1 MARVALI
8 AFAVLALSSP
18 AAADPSERT
27 DRDRVY
33 HSLPIAGGSALYLVL
48 ELGLK
53 SRLVPDHCRWCEPN
67 GFDAG
72 IRTALRWDRVHL
84 ANSLSN
90 LTGYLGN
97 PAFAIGMLAASS
109 DRDGRR
115 FYDDVAPV
123 LQAGVITG
131 VVNWVGKAIAGRR
144 RPFAAFHATPV
155 RAKSDIDTSFFS
167 GHTAL
172 AFAMA
177 ASSSTVASLRDY
189 RSAPALWIGGLTL
202 ASATGY
208 LRIAGDAHYATDVL
222 AGAAIGAAIGI
233 AIPMLF
239 HREVLTD
246 EAAVPRR
253 ATGREPVVLSVG
265 SSF

>member
-1 MARVALI
+1 MSRAALA
-8 AFAVLALSSP
+8 AFAVLAVRAP

-33 HSLPIAGGSALYLVL
+33 HSIPIVAGSALYLVL

-53 SRLVPDHCRWCEPN
+53 GVIVPDHCRWCEPN

-72 IRTALRWDRVHL
+72 VRTALRWDRVHL
-84 ANSLSN
+84 ANTLSN
-90 LTGYLGN
+90 VTGYLGN
-97 PAFAIGMLAASS
+97 PAFAVGVLAASS

-123 LQAGVITG
+123 LQAGIVTG

-144 RPFAAFHATPV
+144 RPFAAYDATPV

-167 GHTAL
+167 GHSAL
-172 AFAMA
+172 AFSMA
-177 ASSSTVASLRDY
+177 TASGTVASLRGY
-189 RSAPALWIGGLTL
+189 RSAPALWIGGLSL
-202 ASATGY
+202 ATATGY
-208 LRIAGDAHYATDVL
+208 LRIAGDAHYATDVI
-222 AGAAIGAAIGI
+222 AGAAIGAAIGV
-233 AIPMLF
+233 AIPLLF
-239 HREVLTD
+239 HRDVLTD
-246 EAAVPRR
+246 EPAVPRR
-253 ATGREPVVLSVG
+253 ATGREPVIFSVG